1 MVEITQK
8 SNPPESI
15 VVITEKPLSTETIV
29 NSVKTRES
37 GCVVTYVGLIRESS
51 RGKPVLSVTY
61 RDREGKAGNRLK
73 EIADDAKQK
82 WQLSNIAI
90 CHRIGELKVGDIN
103 LVVAVASAHRQDGF
117 LACQYVIDQF
127 KKRLPTHKKETYQD
141 GSSFTQGN

>member
-1 MVEITQK
+1 MVEITEEPI
-8 SNPPESI
+8 SPEI
-15 VVITEKPLSTETIV
+15 MV
-29 NSVKTRES
+29 NRVKTRES

-51 RGKPVLSVTY
+51 RGKPVLSVEY
-61 RDREGKAGNRLK
+61 SDREGKAGNRLK
-73 EIADDAKQK
+73 EIADDTKQK

-127 KKRLPTHKKETYQD
+127 KKRLPTHKQETYQD
-141 GSSFTQGN
+141 GSSFTQG